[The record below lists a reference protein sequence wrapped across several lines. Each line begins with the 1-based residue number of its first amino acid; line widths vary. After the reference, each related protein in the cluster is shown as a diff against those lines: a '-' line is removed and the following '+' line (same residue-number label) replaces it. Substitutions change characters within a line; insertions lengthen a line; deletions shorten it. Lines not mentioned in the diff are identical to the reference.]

1 MIQLRTI
8 RNRGR
13 GVIFLLAF
21 VCAIFVAR
29 AAQIQIIQHGEYAA
43 YADSQQRSAMPL
55 KARRGAIYDCEGR
68 ALAYDIEAK
77 TYTVNPGY
85 MDAPQ
90 EAVGKLAKLTGKSVS
105 YWRRQFKKYPG
116 YLVVARRV
124 SQNRESEFEN
134 AGIETLGY
142 RIESIRIYPYGDLA
156 SEVIGRTDTDNLGVS
171 GLEMHYQDILSG
183 IDGRSVYLRDAR
195 GREVTAWKHTIV
207 EPQDGAD
214 IYLALDVD
222 LQQIVEEQLNEML
235 DSSGSIYG
243 SAIFLDVGTGG
254 ILACATVESIKP
266 QFARCRT
273 IVDMNEPGS
282 TAKIVPLATVFQ
294 AGLFEPDDFIN
305 VEGGRFKIGRR
316 VIRDDHPYDSL
327 RCDEIGIYSSN
338 IGVSKLGIA
347 AGAERIYK
355 TLVQLGFGAKTGV
368 DFPGE
373 SSGTVRKPD
382 TWSDHLL
389 ANICFGY
396 GIAATGIQIV
406 AAYGAIASE
415 GELHKPYFA
424 AKMILPDGT
433 EKVLNS
439 KTFVRRISDRRT
451 ARIIDYILRGA
462 VEIGTARKAK
472 DNLCLIA
479 GKTGTALRTRK
490 EGRGYD
496 PKRSLAS
503 FVGYFPAGN
512 PRVVGLVM
520 FDEPQTSIYGGEV
533 SAPVFKDIA
542 RRYVSLPRKS
552 MLATAR
558 DREPLSE
565 TRFSIAS
572 GEGAHI
578 MTLAAT
584 RPLGGEDF
592 PYDEDISDV
601 ILPDFRGKTIRDA
614 MRLARSLGLD
624 YTIAGSGVVISQR
637 PAPGVVLPDA
647 ATLELIGG
655 LR

>member
-1 MIQLRTI
+1 M

-13 GVIFLLAF
+13 GVIFLMAF
-21 VCAIFVAR
+21 ICTIFIAR
-29 AAQIQIIQHGEYAA
+29 AVQIQIIQHGEYAA
-43 YADSQQRSAMPL
+43 YADSQQQSAMPL
-55 KARRGAIYDCEGR
+55 KAKRGAIYDCEGR
-68 ALAYDIEAK
+68 TLAYDVEAK
-77 TYTVNPGY
+77 TYTINPRY
-85 MDAPQ
+85 MSAPP
-90 EAVGKLAKLTGKSVS
+90 EAARKLAKLTGKSVS
-105 YWRRQFKKYPG
+105 YWKQQFKKHRG
-116 YLVVARRV
+116 YLVIARRV

-134 AGIETLGY
+134 AGLETLKY
-142 RIESIRIYPYGDLA
+142 RVETMRIYPYGDLA
-156 SEVIGRTDTDNLGVS
+156 SEVIGRTDTDNIGVS
-171 GLEMHYQDILSG
+171 GLEMYYEDILSG
-183 IDGRSVYLRDAR
+183 IDGSSIYLRDAR
-195 GREVTAWKHTIV
+195 GREVTAWEHTIV
-207 EPQDGAD
+207 QPQDGAD
-214 IYLALDVD
+214 VYLTLDVD
-222 LQQIVEEQLNEML
+222 LQQIVEEELNRML

-243 SAIFLDVGTGG
+243 SAIFLDVETGG
-254 ILACATVESIKP
+254 ILACATVESVKP
-266 QFARCRT
+266 QFPRCRS

-282 TAKIVPLATVFQ
+282 TAKIIPLATVFQ
-294 AGLFEPDDFIN
+294 AGLFEPDDVIN
-305 VEGGRFKIGRR
+305 VEGGRFTIGRR

-382 TWSDHLL
+382 DWSDHLL
-389 ANICFGY
+389 ASICFGY

-406 AAYGAIASE
+406 SAYGAIASE
-415 GELHKPYFA
+415 GELRKPYFA
-424 AKMILPDGT
+424 AKMVRPDGT
-433 EKVLNS
+433 EKTLNS
-439 KTFVRRISDRRT
+439 KTAVRRISDRRT
-451 ARIIDYILRGA
+451 ARILDHILRGV
-462 VEIGTARKAK
+462 VEIGTAGKAR
-472 DNLCLIA
+472 DDLYLIA

-533 SAPVFKDIA
+533 SAPVLKDIA
-542 RRYVSLPRKS
+542 KRYSSLPRKS
-552 MLATAR
+552 MLANTQN
-558 DREPLSE
+558 REPAYE
-565 TRFSIAS
+565 TRLGFAS
-572 GEGAHI
+572 REGARI

-592 PYDEDISDV
+592 PYDEVADIV
-601 ILPDFRGKTIRDA
+601 LPDFRGKTIRDA

-624 YTIAGSGVVISQR
+624 YTIAGSGVVISQS
-637 PAPGVVLPDA
+637 PAPGVALPNA
-647 ATLELIGG
+647 ATLELFGG

>member
-1 MIQLRTI
+1 MAELRTI

-13 GVIFLLAF
+13 GIIFLMAF
-21 VCAIFVAR
+21 IGAIFIAR
-29 AAQIQIIQHGEYAA
+29 AVQIQIIQHDEYAA
-43 YADSQQRSAMPL
+43 YADSQQQSAMPL
-55 KARRGAIYDCEGR
+55 KAKRGAIYDCEGR

-124 SQNRESEFEN
+124 SQDRESEFEN
-134 AGIETLGY
+134 AGIETLRY
-142 RIESIRIYPYGDLA
+142 RVESTRINPYGDLA
-156 SEVIGRTDTDNLGVS
+156 SEVIGGTDTDNIGVS
-171 GLEMHYQDILSG
+171 GLEKYYDDILSG
-183 IDGRSVYLRDAR
+183 IDGSSIYLRDAR
-195 GREVTAWKHTIV
+195 GREVAAWEHTIV
-207 EPQDGAD
+207 QPQDGAD
-214 IYLALDVD
+214 IYLTLDAD
-222 LQQIVEEQLNEML
+222 LQQIAEEELYRML

-243 SAIFLDVGTGG
+243 SAVFLDVGTGG

-266 QFARCRT
+266 RFARCRS

-294 AGLFEPDDFIN
+294 AGLFEPDDIID

-338 IGVSKLGIA
+338 IGISKLGIA
-347 AGAERIYK
+347 AGAERIYR
-355 TLVQLGFGAKTGV
+355 TLVQMGFGAKTGV

-373 SSGTVRKPD
+373 SPGTVRKPD
-382 TWSDHLL
+382 SWSDHLL

-406 AAYGAIASE
+406 SAYGAIASE
-415 GELHKPYFA
+415 GELHRPYFG
-424 AKMILPDGT
+424 AKMVRPDGS
-433 EKVLNS
+433 EKILNS
-439 KTFVRRISDRRT
+439 NTSVRRISDRRT
-451 ARIIDYILRGA
+451 ARILDRILRE
-462 VEIGTARKAK
+462 VVQKGTAGRAK
-472 DNLCLIA
+472 DDLCQIA
-479 GKTGTALRTRK
+479 GKTGTALRTKK

-496 PKRSLAS
+496 PDRSLAS
-503 FVGYFPAGN
+503 FVGYFPADN
-512 PRVVGLVM
+512 PQVVGLVT
-520 FDEPQTSIYGGEV
+520 FDEPQISIYGGEV
-533 SAPVFKDIA
+533 SAPVLKDIA
-542 RRYVSLPRKS
+542 RRYSSLPRKS
-552 MLATAR
+552 MLATAQNQK
-558 DREPLSE
+558 PVSE
-565 TRFSIAS
+565 TRLITGNRESAQ
-572 GEGAHI
+572 I
-578 MTLAAT
+578 MTLAAI

-592 PYDEDISDV
+592 PYDEIDRI
-601 ILPDFRGKTIRDA
+601 IMPDFRGMTIRDA

-624 YTIAGSGVVISQR
+624 YTITGSGVVVSQS
-637 PAPGVVLPDA
+637 PAPGVALSRA
-647 ATLELIGG
+647 GTLDLTGG